1 MLPCRLTEAR
11 GSARGVRMFELDT
24 GNTAWMLAAS
34 ALVLFMTPGLAFFY
48 GGLARNKNVAGTIMH
63 SFITIGIVGVLWAV
77 IGYSLAFGPDQG
89 FGLIGNLDHFGL
101 KGVGVDSGSN
111 GVPDLLFMAFQMMF
125 AIITPALI
133 TGAFAERARF
143 GPFLLFIALWSLI
156 VYAPVAH
163 WVFGVNGWL
172 NTFSGEGVA
181 ADIGINALDFAG
193 GMAIHV
199 NAGVAALAAVLVF
212 GKRRGYGMEPMEP
225 HDITMVVL
233 GAAILWF
240 GWFGFNA
247 GSAVGA
253 NGQAVYAFVN
263 TNVATAMAALTWT
276 LISWKVTGKPS
287 VVGAASGA
295 VAGLVAITPA
305 SGYVEPME
313 AIAIGFGAGL
323 FCYFAVR
330 FRQRIHFDDSL
341 DVVAVHGVGGLW
353 GALATGLF
361 ATAAVG
367 APEFREGLIHG
378 EWRLLWDQVI
388 GIAAVGGYSFV
399 VTYGILK
406 VLDMTF
412 GVRLSEEDEEVGL
425 DVTQHGE
432 RAYQSDEAGIAIP
445 VGIIETA
452 PAAEPAAESGR
463 SES

>member
-1 MLPCRLTEAR
+1 
-11 GSARGVRMFELDT
+11 
-24 GNTAWMLAAS
+24 
-34 ALVLFMTPGLAFFY
+34 
-48 GGLARNKNVAGTIMH
+48 
-63 SFITIGIVGVLWAV
+63 
-77 IGYSLAFGPDQG
+77 
-89 FGLIGNLDHFGL
+89 
-101 KGVGVDSGSN
+101 
-111 GVPDLLFMAFQMMF
+111 MMF

-156 VYAPVAH
+156 VYAPIAH

-172 NTFSGEGVA
+172 NTFSGAGVP

-212 GKRRGYGMEPMEP
+212 GKRRGYGSEPMEP

-276 LISWKVTGKPS
+276 LISWKVSGKPS

-406 VLDMTF
+406 VLDMIF
-412 GVRLSEEDEEVGL
+412 GVRLSADDEEVGL

-432 RAYQSDEAGIAIP
+432 RAYHSDEAGIAIP
-445 VGIIETA
+445 AGIIEPA
-452 PAAEPAAESGR
+452 PQPGEPEIGR

>member
-1 MLPCRLTEAR
+1 
-11 GSARGVRMFELDT
+11 
-24 GNTAWMLAAS
+24 
-34 ALVLFMTPGLAFFY
+34 
-48 GGLARNKNVAGTIMH
+48 
-63 SFITIGIVGVLWAV
+63 
-77 IGYSLAFGPDQG
+77 
-89 FGLIGNLDHFGL
+89 
-101 KGVGVDSGSN
+101 
-111 GVPDLLFMAFQMMF
+111 
-125 AIITPALI
+125 
-133 TGAFAERARF
+133 
-143 GPFLLFIALWSLI
+143 
-156 VYAPVAH
+156 
-163 WVFGVNGWL
+163 
-172 NTFSGEGVA
+172 
-181 ADIGINALDFAG
+181 
-193 GMAIHV
+193 
-199 NAGVAALAAVLVF
+199 
-212 GKRRGYGMEPMEP
+212 
-225 HDITMVVL
+225 
-233 GAAILWF
+233 
-240 GWFGFNA
+240 
-247 GSAVGA
+247 
-253 NGQAVYAFVN
+253 
-263 TNVATAMAALTWT
+263 MAALTWT

-452 PAAEPAAESGR
+452 PAAEAGRRERQERVMKKIEAIIPSGTPPR
-463 SES
+463 SEERPGGAGHPRSERHPRHRPGGPARHRPPGSWRRDHGR